1 MKALPET
8 AHLWITAGLSIVLF
22 SAIGISIPAPAGLGI
37 VFPIAHGIQEVYGIA
52 EPAANNYALLNLAF
66 SNALMIAGGVIA
78 YGLLWWELQR
88 MNNDEPAGI

>member
-1 MKALPET
+1 
-8 AHLWITAGLSIVLF
+8 
-22 SAIGISIPAPAGLGI
+22 
-37 VFPIAHGIQEVYGIA
+37 VYGIA